1 MASGESSLR
10 RGRGARG
17 ATVGRVG
24 RPVSPSLAPTETTL
38 LRLRL
43 LGTFVLE
50 SDGVPV
56 RLPPAAR
63 RVLAFIS
70 LHERSLERT
79 YVAGSLWLDSSDERA
94 HANLRSALW
103 RLRRHGR
110 ELVDG
115 FGSSL
120 ELGGEVAID
129 LHESRRIA
137 REVLAGSPLPAD
149 ISTHLAVL
157 TVDLLPDWYE
167 DWVMFER
174 ECHRQLRLRA
184 LETLCEQLAAAD
196 RTDEALEAGL
206 AAVAGE
212 PLRESAYRAIV
223 RVHIAVGNVGEA
235 VRTYRLY
242 RRVLFEQ
249 LGTEPSPLM
258 GALIAGLGVPQAR
271 W

>member
-1 MASGESSLR
+1 MASGKSSLR
-10 RGRGARG
+10 PGREARG
-17 ATVGRVG
+17 ATSRRVE
-24 RPVSPSLAPTETTL
+24 RSESASFAPGDTAS

-43 LGTFVLE
+43 LGAFALQ

-56 RLPPAAR
+56 RLPPAVR
-63 RVLAFIS
+63 RVLAFVA
-70 LHERSLERT
+70 LHERTLERT

-110 ELVDG
+110 ELIDG
-115 FGSSL
+115 AGSSL

-129 LHESRRIA
+129 LHESRRLA
-137 REVLAGSPLPAD
+137 REVLAGAEPPAD
-149 ISTHLAVL
+149 ISTHIAALAVD
-157 TVDLLPDWYE
+157 VLPDWYE

-174 ECHRQLRLRA
+174 ERHRQLRLRA
-184 LETLCEQLAAAD
+184 LEALCEQLAAAD
-196 RTDEALEAGL
+196 RTDEALETGL

-235 VRTYRLY
+235 VRVYRLY
-242 RRVLFEQ
+242 RQLLLEQ

-258 GALIAGLGVPQAR
+258 EALIEGLHVR
-271 W
+271 DEHR